1 MLKLLKEKRR
11 MCWLIQ
17 PPLSLQERLDNKR
30 NIYFQIQPFIHRP
43 PGEGL
48 LWSGLPQFRL
58 LLHIQTW
65 WWDFSSLSSR
75 SELTNISP
83 ISVSQYEF
91 GTEDSINYSS
101 RDPYTSDHIPDKDAI
116 EENSFSRSSE
126 QMPDLT
132 SSANII
138 FDKEL
143 SGSES
148 CNWYLLKKLGDNN
161 SNFSSYKPSIHR
173 TGPFFNGARI
183 EGICGSCC
191 CCFYNQYNLIF
202 RCPGKLRFSV

>member
-1 MLKLLKEKRR
+1 MILT
-11 MCWLIQ
+11 
-17 PPLSLQERLDNKR
+17 PLP
-30 NIYFQIQPFIHRP
+30 IYFQIEPIIHRP

-48 LWSGLPQFRL
+48 LWSCLPQFRL
-58 LLHIQTW
+58 LLDIQAW
-65 WWDFSSLSSR
+65 WWYYLASSLSSR
-75 SELTNISP
+75 INSP

-91 GTEDSINYSS
+91 GTEDSINYPS
-101 RDPYTSDHIPDKDAI
+101 RDPYTSNNFADKDAAV

-138 FDKEL
+138 FNKEL
-143 SGSES
+143 SGSER

-173 TGPFFNGARI
+173 TSAFFNGARI
-183 EGICGSCC
+183 EGICGL
-191 CCFYNQYNLIF
+191 CFLNQ
-202 RCPGKLRFSV
+202 